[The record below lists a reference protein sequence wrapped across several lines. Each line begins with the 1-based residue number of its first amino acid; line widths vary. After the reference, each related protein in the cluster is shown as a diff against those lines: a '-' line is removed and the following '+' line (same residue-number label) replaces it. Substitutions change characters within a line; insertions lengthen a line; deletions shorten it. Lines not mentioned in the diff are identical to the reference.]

1 MKSHESFLNMFLLG
15 NTHQPVDLGF
25 FHALKWLGLSSELT
39 YGRIGTDQKHE
50 QCPILAGLVGLN
62 LKVATGDNSR
72 IPMYP
77 H

>member
-1 MKSHESFLNMFLLG
+1 MKSNESFFLNMFFLG

-25 FHALKWLGLSSELT
+25 VHALKWLRLSSELT
-39 YGRIGTDQKHE
+39 YGMIGTDQKHE
-50 QCPILAGLVGLN
+50 QCPNGRIGRIGM
-62 LKVATGDNSR
+62 KVATGDNSR